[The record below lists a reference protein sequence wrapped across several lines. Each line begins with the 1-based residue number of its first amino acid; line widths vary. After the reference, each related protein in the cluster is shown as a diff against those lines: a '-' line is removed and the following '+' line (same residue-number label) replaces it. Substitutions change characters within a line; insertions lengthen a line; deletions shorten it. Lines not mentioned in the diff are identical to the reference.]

1 MLRLCMNAIF
11 KVIWNISLN
20 VWVAV
25 GEFAKGKQKSKT
37 TCAIPPSQHTSAV
50 INKFSFPRLGFLAIA
65 IIGVLGGQNAYAI
78 DAQGCTD
85 LGSSCV
91 TVSTDA
97 ELRSALTSGTATTI
111 LMLNDITLASNISVN
126 QGTSNRKD
134 LVIDG
139 GGFKLNTGGAQ
150 FIFTNQTNVSWGGAA
165 GSFTL
170 SNLAELNSATGND
183 NTVFSMDGGN
193 SAINI
198 IVNNIGTMTNSML
211 AVLGAIG
218 SGGAPNLNS
227 QLVLGNFTDPL
238 SLTFGSNHQLA
249 QASNIKFTGHFD
261 LTATTGAYPAVFWTN
276 ATAANSR
283 IYLSS
288 TANVSITTPSF
299 TSGPTANSNYQYTLE
314 DGAQFALNSDQ
325 NVFGSVNGGLLI
337 GTYSAGVFGSGA
349 VLQLA
354 NTAGTAY
361 STGNAITNGGNINAM
376 GNGVT
381 QSGDVIY
388 NLAAGSK
395 LAVSGAN
402 SIGILATKTGP
413 TNSGGI
419 YISSGA
425 AINAAG
431 IGISASHGGSAP
443 IVLENK
449 NSGVI
454 TATTGISATNTG
466 SGSTDVTNHG
476 VITAATGM
484 SVTNTG
490 TGTANV
496 INDGTINSTSAGIA
510 IASGVGTSTV
520 DNTRGSINA
529 SAGTAINIANGTLL
543 NLLGGNITTTNAATG
558 LNFIGSSGSHTLTDL
573 IFNLNGTGSA
583 FAKAAGVNL
592 ELRHVIFNTANGTV
606 LNDLS
611 GLTFASSTEGRNT
624 INVSGTGTG
633 IAATN
638 TALSALDAEAL
649 DINVSG
655 AGVGINATGGGALD
669 FTDSNLTITVTG
681 TEGTALQIA
690 DGSGETTIGADTQID
705 ATAATAINFLGS
717 SSKTLNNKGTIKG
730 SVIFA
735 GIGGNTINNDG
746 TLNGTLTTG
755 AGNDTL
761 VLGSTSKSNDV
772 INLGDGNNSVTIHD
786 GALVSSIITGDG
798 NDIFTINGMSVGSTY
813 LGSLDAGSGLNTL
826 NFNASTDELAAA
838 TSLQGFTNINLV
850 DSHITLVS
858 DDNIGSGTVNIDSSS
873 ELLFGSTFDGIL
885 HATLG
890 SGTGSAIVNN
900 SANVSLSQAS
910 VFAGTWQV
918 NNGGAL
924 TASSS
929 NQLGSASVELDG
941 TLNLDNVALFDH
953 VLTGNGTLN
962 VAKSLATTA
971 FDFGSTVGGAFSG
984 IVNLTNTTFALSA
997 DNAAALA
1004 SATLKLSDDSVTTV
1018 GTTDRTLH
1026 GLDLTGGTLIF
1037 DGAVPQSQASGVVT
1051 VTDLALNSGT
1061 VNLTSSG
1068 IWDNTNPQATNV
1080 SILEQDRGSTALEL
1094 INATNVTGDVDALAL
1109 LVNGTVITSGT
1120 QGVESAI
1127 QQGGSTVANAIH
1139 NYGLASSNSNGD
1151 SGLYV
1156 NYTLSAL
1163 ELLADGADALLLA
1176 TESGLTANRVLN
1188 AELFG
1193 VGGLVV
1199 DAQNGALTLANGNNS
1214 YEG

>member
-1 MLRLCMNAIF
+1 MNAIF

-211 AVLGAIG
+211 AVLGGMG

-238 SLTFGSNHQLA
+238 SLTFGTNHQLA

-276 ATAANSR
+276 AADANSR
-283 IYLSS
+283 MYFSS
-288 TANVSITTPSF
+288 TANVSITTPLF
-299 TSGPTANSNYQYTLE
+299 ASGPGAYGNYQYTLE

-962 VAKSLATTA
+962 VAKSLASTA

-1026 GLDLTGGTLIF
+1026 GLDLNGGTLIF
-1037 DGAVPQSQASGVVT
+1037 DGAVPQSQTSGVVT

-1061 VNLTSSG
+1061 VNITGSG
-1068 IWDNTNPQATNV
+1068 SWDNTDPLATNV
-1080 SILEQDRGSTALEL
+1080 SILEQDRAGSTLEL
-1094 INATNVTGDVDALAL
+1094 INATNVTGDVDALDL
-1109 LVNGTVITSGT
+1109 LVNGTAITSGT
-1120 QGVESAI
+1120 QGVQSAI

-1139 NYGLASSNSNGD
+1139 NYGLASSNSNGG

-1176 TESGLTANRVLN
+1176 TRSE
-1188 AELFG
+1188 
-1193 VGGLVV
+1193 
-1199 DAQNGALTLANGNNS
+1199 
-1214 YEG
+1214 